1 MQTSL
6 HEGLAAQDNPRTMS
20 LQAPFHGACL
30 LTGLILNGSPH
41 AIHLTGLSSKSTELE
56 KRFIS
61 LETLLMKLHFSLK
74 RNDRSQCFI
83 VG

>member
-41 AIHLTGLSSKSTELE
+41 AIHLTGLSSKSTELGKKLYQFGNTPHEITFLFE
-56 KRFIS
+56 K
-61 LETLLMKLHFSLK
+61 K
-74 RNDRSQCFI
+74 
-83 VG
+83 